1 MIATP
6 DTRRDTNGTT
16 PIDGRSG
23 LLIALA
29 SEDWEFEQIHQL
41 NYRTFVEEIPQ
52 HAPNAEGRLV
62 DRFHAENRYVIA
74 RRGRTVVGMLAL
86 RTQRPFSLDGRLP
99 DLDRWLPPGR
109 RLVEARLL
117 AVEPAYRKSSVFTE
131 LFGFAVRQ
139 CLDDG
144 FDTAL
149 LSGTTRQ
156 LKLYRHL
163 GCVPFGPL
171 VGTEGAM
178 YQPMY
183 LTCEAFGRT
192 VQRSTAFS
200 ERFSDSRSAPQPVN
214 LLPGPVR
221 TTTEVD
227 DAFAAPALSHRGPE
241 FRARLQRTRDGLCTL
256 TGARHV
262 QVMPGSASLGTAVV
276 AAQLGQRAST
286 GLVISNGEFGE
297 RLADEARRAR
307 LQFEWLRLEWG
318 EPIDLGRVAPL
329 IASLPRDGW
338 LWCVH
343 HETST
348 SMLNPIG
355 ALQQLARQHDVELCL
370 DCVSS
375 VGAVPLDLRD
385 VFLATGSSGKGLGAY
400 PGLALVFHRDVP
412 SSHPDAIAGYLDLGH
427 WAAHA
432 STPFT
437 HSSNLVGALEVAV
450 HQATPERLA
459 RIHQHAR
466 WMREALHAHGAR
478 LVSPASMACDAGITF
493 VPRGH
498 LNALALGEALER
510 RGYLLN
516 FRSQHL
522 QARNWIQL
530 SMLGDPTRAS
540 LEQFLLALDGAVS
553 DCGPGS
559 GIRSHPPGAPR

>member
-1 MIATP
+1 MHP
-6 DTRRDTNGTT
+6 TRT
-16 PIDGRSG
+16 G
-23 LLIALA
+23 LQLKLA
-29 SEDWEFEQIHQL
+29 SEDWEFEQIHRL

-74 RRGRTVVGMLAL
+74 RCDRAVVGMLAL
-86 RTQRPFSLDGRLP
+86 RHQRPFSLDSRLP

-109 RLVEARLL
+109 TFIEARLL
-117 AVEPAYRKSSVFTE
+117 AVEPAYRKTTVFTD

-163 GCVPFGPL
+163 GCIPFGPL
-171 VGTEGAM
+171 VGTEGAQ

-192 VQRSTAFS
+192 VQQSAAFG
-200 ERFSDSRSAPQPVN
+200 ERFSKVRSSPRPVN

-221 TTTEVD
+221 TTLEVD
-227 DAFAAPALSHRGPE
+227 EAFAAPAISHRGPG
-241 FRARLQRTRDGLCTL
+241 FHALLARVRAALCGLTQ
-256 TGARHV
+256 ARHV

-276 AAQLGQRAST
+276 AAQLAQRAST

-307 LQFEWLRLEWG
+307 LRFEWLKLEWG
-318 EPIDLGRVAPL
+318 EPIDLDRVAPL
-329 IASLPRDGW
+329 MASLPPGGW

-348 SMLNPIG
+348 GMLNPIA
-355 ALQQLARQHDVELCL
+355 ALQSLARRHEVEVCL

-375 VGAVPLDLRD
+375 VGAIPLDLGD
-385 VFLATGSSGKGLGAY
+385 VLLATGSSGKGLGAY

-412 SSHPDAIAGYLDLGH
+412 SPRPQSIPGYLDLGT

-437 HSSNLVGALEVAV
+437 HSSNLVGALDVAV
-450 HQATPERLA
+450 RQATPGRFT
-459 RIHQHAR
+459 RIRDNADWVR
-466 WMREALHAHGAR
+466 AALVAHGGR
-478 LVSPASMACDAGITF
+478 LVVPASHACDAGITF
-493 VPRGH
+493 VPRDDA
-498 LNALALGEALER
+498 NAFALGEALER

-530 SMLGDPTRAS
+530 SLLGDPERES
-540 LEQFLLALDGAVS
+540 LEHFMIALDGAVS
-553 DCGPGS
+553 DAETRSAP
-559 GIRSHPPGAPR
+559 RSHQRGAAR